1 MLNEIHSHY
10 HIEVSMGPWTALLRR
25 AAAVLFLGVLALPGA
40 AVAAGEPLVVYTAR
54 KYQLVDQL
62 FQEYGR
68 EHGIEVKSVT
78 DDGAPLI
85 QRLTAEGPSSPAD
98 VFISVDAGDL
108 WRANQAGLLQPVK
121 SPALE
126 AAIPA
131 HLRDPEGHWFGLAVR
146 ARTIAYSTA
155 RVKPA
160 ELSTY
165 AALGNAR
172 WKGRL
177 CLRSGKAVYNQ
188 SLVAMFIHDM
198 GEAATERMVRAWIA
212 NLAAEPFSNDTL
224 MLKAIAAGQCDV
236 GITNSYYLGRLQHEE
251 KGFPVQI
258 FWADQSGKGT
268 HVNISGGGVTRHAKN
283 RTEAIRFLEWLAS
296 PAIQQRFAAVNFEFP
311 ANAGVDPLPEVKA
324 WGAFKPNEVNVGL
337 IGKTQP
343 AAVMLIDRAGWR

>member
-1 MLNEIHSHY
+1 MSFGIA
-10 HIEVSMGPWTALLRR
+10 PLRR
-25 AAAVLFLGVLALPGA
+25 LVALATLTAIVLSGPAL
-40 AVAAGEPLVVYTAR
+40 AAGEPLVVYTAR

-68 EHGIEVKSVT
+68 ERGIEVKSVT

-85 QRLTAEGPSSPAD
+85 QRLTAEGANSPAD

-108 WRANQAGLLQPVK
+108 WRATQAGLLQPVK

-165 AALGNAR
+165 AALADPR
-172 WKGRL
+172 WKGKL
-177 CLRSGKAVYNQ
+177 CLRNGKAVYNQ
-188 SLVAMFIHDM
+188 SLVAMFINDM
-198 GEAATERMVRAWIA
+198 GEEATERMVRGWIA
-212 NLAAEPFSNDTL
+212 NLATEPFANDTL

-236 GITNSYYLGRLQHEE
+236 GITNSYYLGRLQHDE
-251 KGFPVQI
+251 KDFPVQI
-258 FWADQSGKGT
+258 FWADQAGKGT
-268 HVNISGGGVTRHAKN
+268 HVNISGGGVTKHAMN
-283 RTEAIRFLEWLAS
+283 RAEAVRFLEWLAS

-311 ANAGVDPLPEVKA
+311 ANAGVEPLPEVKA
-324 WGAFKPNEVNVGL
+324 WGPFKHNEVNVGL

-343 AAVMLIDRAGWR
+343 AAVMLIDRAGWH

>member
-1 MLNEIHSHY
+1 MSFRNALAWRLPALAALAALVI
-10 HIEVSMGPWTALLRR
+10 SMPAQ
-25 AAAVLFLGVLALPGA
+25 
-40 AVAAGEPLVVYTAR
+40 AAGEPLVVYTAR
-54 KYQLVDQL
+54 KYQLVETL

-68 EHGIEVKSVT
+68 ERGIEVKFVT

-85 QRLTAEGPSSPAD
+85 QRLAAEGAASPAD
-98 VFISVDAGDL
+98 LFITVDAGDL
-108 WRANQAGLLQPVK
+108 WRATQAGLLQPVRSAK
-121 SPALE
+121 LE
-126 AAIPA
+126 AAIPP

-165 AALGNAR
+165 AALAEPR

-188 SLVAMFIHDM
+188 SLVAMFINDM
-198 GEAATERMVRAWIA
+198 GEQATEAMVRGWIA
-212 NLAAEPFSNDTL
+212 NLAADPFSNDTL

-236 GITNSYYLGRLQHEE
+236 GITNSYYLGKLQHEQPDL
-251 KGFPVQI
+251 PVQL
-258 FWADQSGKGT
+258 FWADQAGKGT
-268 HVNISGGGVTRHAKN
+268 HVNISGGGVTKHAKN
-283 RTEAIRFLEWLAS
+283 REEAVRFLEWLAS

-311 ANAGVDPLPEVKA
+311 ANAGVEPLPEVKA
-324 WGAFKPNEVNVGL
+324 WGPYKPNQVNVGL

>member
-1 MLNEIHSHY
+1 MSFRIVPLRLL
-10 HIEVSMGPWTALLRR
+10 VALATL
-25 AAAVLFLGVLALPGA
+25 AGIVLSVPAQ
-40 AVAAGEPLVVYTAR
+40 AAGEPLVVYTAR

-62 FQEYGR
+62 FQEYGKER
-68 EHGIEVKSVT
+68 GIEVKSVT

-85 QRLTAEGPSSPAD
+85 QRLTAEGANSPAD

-108 WRANQAGLLQPVK
+108 WRATQAGLLQPVK
-121 SPALE
+121 SQALE

-165 AALGNAR
+165 AALADPR
-172 WKGRL
+172 WKGKL
-177 CLRSGKAVYNQ
+177 CLRNGTAVYNQ
-188 SLVAMFIHDM
+188 SLVAMFINDM
-198 GEAATERMVRAWIA
+198 GEEATERMVRGWIA
-212 NLAAEPFSNDTL
+212 NLAAEPFANDTL

-236 GITNSYYLGRLQHEE
+236 GITNSYYLGRLQHDD
-251 KGFPVQI
+251 KDFPVQI
-258 FWADQSGKGT
+258 FWADQAGKGT
-268 HVNISGGGVTRHAKN
+268 HVNISGGGVTKHARN
-283 RTEAIRFLEWLAS
+283 RAEAVRFLEWLAS

-324 WGAFKPNEVNVGL
+324 WGPFKPNEVNVGL

-343 AAVMLIDRAGWR
+343 QAVMLIDRAGWH

>member
-1 MLNEIHSHY
+1 MTVRIALSRQA
-10 HIEVSMGPWTALLRR
+10 GALLIV
-25 AAAVLFLGVLALPGA
+25 ATLAFSGVAGA
-40 AVAAGEPLVVYTAR
+40 EGKPLVVYSAR
-54 KYQLVDQL
+54 KYQLVEQL

-68 EHGIEVKSVT
+68 ERGIEVKSVT

-85 QRLTAEGPSSPAD
+85 QRLMAEGAASPAD
-98 VFISVDAGDL
+98 VFITVDAGDL
-108 WRANQAGLLQPVK
+108 WRATEAGLLQPVR
-121 SPALE
+121 SSVLE

-131 HLRDPEGHWFGLAVR
+131 HLRDPDGHWYGLAVR

-165 AALGNAR
+165 AALGDAR

-188 SLVAMFIHDM
+188 SLVAMFINDM
-198 GEAATERMVRAWIA
+198 GEQATERMVGAWIA

-236 GITNSYYLGRLQHEE
+236 GITNSYYLGKLQHEQPDL
-251 KGFPVQI
+251 PVQI
-258 FWADQSGKGT
+258 FWADQAGKGT
-268 HVNISGGGVTRHAKN
+268 HVNISGGGVTKHAKN
-283 RTEAIRFLEWLAS
+283 REEAVRFLEWLAS

-324 WGAFKPNEVNVGL
+324 WGPFKPNEVNVGL
-337 IGKTQP
+337 IGKAQP

>member
-1 MLNEIHSHY
+1 MSFRNALVRHLPALAALAAIA
-10 HIEVSMGPWTALLRR
+10 IPGPAQ
-25 AAAVLFLGVLALPGA
+25 
-40 AVAAGEPLVVYTAR
+40 AAGEPLVVYTAR
-54 KYQLVDQL
+54 KYQLVEVL
-62 FQEYGR
+62 FQEYGKER
-68 EHGIEVKSVT
+68 GIEVKSVT

-85 QRLTAEGPSSPAD
+85 QRLTAEGVASPAD
-98 VFISVDAGDL
+98 LFISVDAGDL
-108 WRANQAGLLQPVK
+108 WRATQAGLLQPVR

-165 AALGNAR
+165 ADLADPR
-172 WKGRL
+172 WKGKL

-188 SLVAMFIHDM
+188 SLVAMFINDI
-198 GEAATERMVRAWIA
+198 GEEATERLVRGWIA

-258 FWADQSGKGT
+258 FWADQTGKGT
-268 HVNISGGGVTRHAKN
+268 HVNISGGGVAKNAKN
-283 RTEAIRFLEWLAS
+283 RAEAVRFLEWLAS

-311 ANAGVDPLPEVKA
+311 ANAGVEPLPEVKA
-324 WGAFKPNEVNVGL
+324 WGPFKPNEVNVGL

>member
-1 MLNEIHSHY
+1 MSFRI
-10 HIEVSMGPWTALLRR
+10 ALQSRL
-25 AAAVLFLGVLALPGA
+25 AALAVLAGIVFVGPAQ
-40 AVAAGEPLVVYTAR
+40 AAGEPLVVYSAR
-54 KYQLVDQL
+54 KYQLVEQL

-68 EHGIEVKSVT
+68 ERGIEVKSVT

-85 QRLTAEGPSSPAD
+85 QRLTAEGANSPAD

-108 WRANQAGLLQPVK
+108 WRATQVGLLQPVK
-121 SPALE
+121 SPTLE

-160 ELSTY
+160 DLSTY
-165 AALGNAR
+165 AALGDAR
-172 WKGRL
+172 WKGKL

-188 SLVAMFIHDM
+188 SLVAMFINDM
-198 GEAATERMVRAWIA
+198 GVEATERMVRAWIG

-224 MLKAIAAGQCDV
+224 MLKAMAAGQCDV
-236 GITNSYYLGRLQHEE
+236 GITNSYYIGRLQNEQ
-251 KGFPVQI
+251 KDFPVQI
-258 FWADQSGKGT
+258 FWADQAGKGT
-268 HVNISGGGVTRHAKN
+268 HVNISGGGVTKRAKN
-283 RTEAIRFLEWLAS
+283 RAEAVRFLEWLAS

-324 WGAFKPNEVNVGL
+324 WGAFKPNSVNVGL

-343 AAVMLIDRAGWR
+343 AAVMLIDRAGWH

>member
-1 MLNEIHSHY
+1 MSFRIAPQGRLPALVALAALVLS
-10 HIEVSMGPWTALLRR
+10 GPAQ
-25 AAAVLFLGVLALPGA
+25 
-40 AVAAGEPLVVYTAR
+40 AAGEPLVVYTAR
-54 KYQLVDQL
+54 KYQLVEEL
-62 FQEYGR
+62 FQKYGKER
-68 EHGIEVKSVT
+68 GIEVTSVT

-85 QRLTAEGPSSPAD
+85 QRLTAEGAASPAD
-98 VFISVDAGDL
+98 VFVTVDAGDL
-108 WRANQAGLLQPVK
+108 WRATQAGLLQPID
-121 SPALE
+121 SPMLE
-126 AAIPA
+126 KAIPA

-165 AALGNAR
+165 AALADPR
-172 WKGRL
+172 WKGKL
-177 CLRSGKAVYNQ
+177 CLRTGKAVYNQ
-188 SLVAMFIHDM
+188 SLVAMFINDM
-198 GEAATERMVRAWIA
+198 GEEATEKMVRGWIA

-236 GITNSYYLGRLQHEE
+236 GITNSYYLGRLQHET
-251 KGFPVQI
+251 KDFPVQI
-258 FWADQSGKGT
+258 FWADQAGKGT
-268 HVNISGGGVTRHAKN
+268 HVNTSGAGVTKHAKN
-283 RTEAIRFLEWLAS
+283 RAEAVRFLEWLAS

-324 WGAFKPNEVNVGL
+324 WGPFKPNQVNVGL

>member
-1 MLNEIHSHY
+1 MSFRIVPLRLLI
-10 HIEVSMGPWTALLRR
+10 ALATL
-25 AAAVLFLGVLALPGA
+25 AGIVLSVPAQ
-40 AVAAGEPLVVYTAR
+40 AAGEPLVVYTAR

-62 FQEYGR
+62 FQEYGKER
-68 EHGIEVKSVT
+68 GIEVKSVT

-85 QRLTAEGPSSPAD
+85 QRLTAEGANSPAD

-108 WRANQAGLLQPVK
+108 WRATQAGLLQPVK
-121 SPALE
+121 SQALE

-165 AALGNAR
+165 AALADPR
-172 WKGRL
+172 WKGKL
-177 CLRSGKAVYNQ
+177 CLRNGTAVYNQ
-188 SLVAMFIHDM
+188 SLVAMFINDM
-198 GEAATERMVRAWIA
+198 GEEATERMVRGWIA
-212 NLAAEPFSNDTL
+212 NLAAEPFANDTL

-236 GITNSYYLGRLQHEE
+236 GITNSYYLGRLQHDD
-251 KGFPVQI
+251 KDFPVQI
-258 FWADQSGKGT
+258 FWADQAGKGT
-268 HVNISGGGVTRHAKN
+268 HVNISGGGVTKHARN
-283 RTEAIRFLEWLAS
+283 RAEAVRFLEWLAS

-324 WGAFKPNEVNVGL
+324 WGPFKPNEVNVGL

-343 AAVMLIDRAGWR
+343 QAVMLIDRAGWH

>member
-1 MLNEIHSHY
+1 MTVRNELSRQA
-10 HIEVSMGPWTALLRR
+10 GTLLVV
-25 AAAVLFLGVLALPGA
+25 ATLAFSGVAE
-40 AVAAGEPLVVYTAR
+40 AAGKSLVVYSAR
-54 KYQLVDQL
+54 KYQLVEQL

-68 EHGIEVKSVT
+68 ERGIEVKSVT

-85 QRLTAEGPSSPAD
+85 QRLMAEGAASPAD
-98 VFISVDAGDL
+98 VFITVDAGDL
-108 WRANQAGLLQPVK
+108 WRATEAGLLQPVR
-121 SPALE
+121 SSVLE

-131 HLRDPEGHWFGLAVR
+131 HLRDPDGHWYGLAVR

-165 AALGNAR
+165 AALGDAR

-188 SLVAMFIHDM
+188 SLIAMFINDM
-198 GEAATERMVRAWIA
+198 GEQATERMVGAWIA

-224 MLKAIAAGQCDV
+224 MLKAIAAGQCDA
-236 GITNSYYLGRLQHEE
+236 GITNSYYLGKLQHEQPDL
-251 KGFPVQI
+251 PVQI
-258 FWADQSGKGT
+258 FWADQAGEGT
-268 HVNISGGGVTRHAKN
+268 HVNISGGGVTKHAKN
-283 RTEAIRFLEWLAS
+283 REEAVRFLEWLAS

-324 WGAFKPNEVNVGL
+324 WGPFKPNEVNVGL
-337 IGKTQP
+337 IGKAQP

>member
-1 MLNEIHSHY
+1 MRFRIAPS
-10 HIEVSMGPWTALLRR
+10 RR
-25 AAAVLFLGVLALPGA
+25 LAVLFSLVATLGLCGSVG
-40 AVAAGEPLVVYTAR
+40 AAGEPLVVYTAR

-68 EHGIEVKSVT
+68 ERGIEVKSVT

-85 QRLTAEGPSSPAD
+85 QRLTAEGANSPAD
-98 VFISVDAGDL
+98 VFVSVDAGDL
-108 WRANQAGLLQPVK
+108 WRAAEAGLLQPVR
-121 SPALE
+121 SPMLE

-131 HLRDPEGHWFGLAVR
+131 HLRDPAGRWFGLAVR

-165 AALGNAR
+165 AALGDAR

-188 SLVAMFIHDM
+188 SLVAMFIYDI
-198 GEAATERMVRAWIA
+198 GEQATEAMVRAWIA

-236 GITNSYYLGRLQHEE
+236 GITNSYYLGRLQHEQND
-251 KGFPVQI
+251 FPVQI
-258 FWADQSGKGT
+258 FWADQAGKGT
-268 HVNISGGGVTRHAKN
+268 HVNISGAGVAKHAKN
-283 RTEAIRFLEWLAS
+283 RDEAVRFLEWLAS

-311 ANAGVDPLPEVKA
+311 ANAGVEPLPEVKA
-324 WGAFKPNEVNVGL
+324 WGGFEPNEVNVGL

-343 AAVMLIDRAGWR
+343 AAVKLIDRTGWH

>member
-1 MLNEIHSHY
+1 MTVRIALRRQA
-10 HIEVSMGPWTALLRR
+10 GALLVI
-25 AAAVLFLGVLALPGA
+25 ATLAFS
-40 AVAAGEPLVVYTAR
+40 AVAEAAGKPLVVYSAR
-54 KYQLVDQL
+54 KYQLVEQL

-68 EHGIEVKSVT
+68 ERGIEVKSVT

-85 QRLTAEGPSSPAD
+85 QRLTAEGPASPAD
-98 VFISVDAGDL
+98 VFITVDAGDL
-108 WRANQAGLLQPVK
+108 WRATQAGLLQPVR
-121 SPALE
+121 SQMLE

-146 ARTIAYSTA
+146 ARTIANSTA

-165 AALGNAR
+165 AALGDAR

-188 SLVAMFIHDM
+188 SLVAMFINDM
-198 GEAATERMVRAWIA
+198 GEQATERMVGAWIA

-236 GITNSYYLGRLQHEE
+236 GITNSYYLGKLQHEQPE
-251 KGFPVQI
+251 LPVQI
-258 FWADQSGKGT
+258 FWADQAGKGT
-268 HVNISGGGVTRHAKN
+268 HVNISGGGVAKHAKN
-283 RTEAIRFLEWLAS
+283 REEAVRFLEWLAS
-296 PAIQQRFAAVNFEFP
+296 PATQQRFAAVNFEFP
-311 ANAGVDPLPEVKA
+311 ANAGVDPLPIVAA
-324 WGAFKPNEVNVGL
+324 WGTFKPNEVNVGL
-337 IGKTQP
+337 IGKAQP

>member
-1 MLNEIHSHY
+1 MDFR
-10 HIEVSMGPWTALLRR
+10 T
-25 AAAVLFLGVLALPGA
+25 VLTRCLALVLLLASFGYAGPA
-40 AVAAGEPLVVYTAR
+40 AAAGEPLVVYTAR

-68 EHGIEVKSVT
+68 ERGIEVKFVT

-85 QRLTAEGPSSPAD
+85 ARLQAEGANSPAD
-98 VFISVDAGDL
+98 LLVGGDAGDL
-108 WRANQAGLLQPVK
+108 GRATEAGLLQPVK
-121 SPALE
+121 SPMLE

-165 AALGNAR
+165 AALADAR

-177 CLRSGKAVYNQ
+177 CLRSGKHAYNQ
-188 SLVAMFIHDM
+188 SLVAMLIGDL
-198 GEAATERMVRAWIA
+198 GEAATERVVRGWIA

-236 GITNSYYLGRLQHEE
+236 AITNSYYLGRLQNETP
-251 KGFPVQI
+251 GFPVQI
-258 FWADQSGKGT
+258 FWADQGGRGT
-268 HVNISGGGVTRHAKN
+268 HVNISGGGVTKHAKN
-283 RTEAIRFLEWLAS
+283 RAEAIRFLEWLAS
-296 PAIQQRFAAVNFEFP
+296 PDIQQRFAAVNFEFP
-311 ANAGVDPLPEVKA
+311 ANAGVAPLPTVAA
-324 WGAFKPNEVNVGL
+324 WGKFEPNQVNVGT
-337 IGKTQP
+337 IGRTQP
-343 AAVMLIDRAGWR
+343 AAVKLMDRAGWR

>member
-1 MLNEIHSHY
+1 MSF
-10 HIEVSMGPWTALLRR
+10 PDAFLRR
-25 AAAVLFLGVLALPGA
+25 LPALAAVAAIALSGPA
-40 AVAAGEPLVVYTAR
+40 QAAGEPLVVYTAR
-54 KYQLVDQL
+54 KYQLVDTL
-62 FQEYGR
+62 FLEYGKER
-68 EHGIEVKSVT
+68 GIEVKFVT

-85 QRLTAEGPSSPAD
+85 HRLTAEGAASPAD
-98 VFISVDAGDL
+98 LFITVDAGDL
-108 WRANQAGLLQPVK
+108 WRATQAGLLQPIR

-131 HLRDPEGHWFGLAVR
+131 HLRDPAGNWFGLAVR
-146 ARTIAYSTA
+146 ARTIAYSTE

-165 AALGNAR
+165 ANLADPR
-172 WKGRL
+172 WKGKL

-188 SLVAMFIHDM
+188 SLVAMFINDM
-198 GEAATERMVRAWIA
+198 GEEATEKMVRGWIA

-236 GITNSYYLGRLQHEE
+236 GITNSYYLGRLQHEQA
-251 KGFPVQI
+251 GFPVQI
-258 FWADQSGKGT
+258 FWADQAGKGT
-268 HVNISGGGVTRHAKN
+268 HVNISGGGVTKNAKN
-283 RTEAIRFLEWLAS
+283 RDEAVRFLEWLAS

>member
-1 MLNEIHSHY
+1 MSFRI
-10 HIEVSMGPWTALLRR
+10 ALQSRL
-25 AAAVLFLGVLALPGA
+25 AALAVLAGIVFVGPAQ
-40 AVAAGEPLVVYTAR
+40 AAGEPLVVYSAR
-54 KYQLVDQL
+54 KYQLVEQL

-68 EHGIEVKSVT
+68 ERGIEVKSVT

-85 QRLTAEGPSSPAD
+85 QRLTAEGANTPAD

-108 WRANQAGLLQPVK
+108 WRATQAGLLQPVK
-121 SPALE
+121 SPTLE

-155 RVKPA
+155 RVKPPD
-160 ELSTY
+160 LSTY
-165 AALGNAR
+165 AALGDAR
-172 WKGRL
+172 WKGKL

-188 SLVAMFIHDM
+188 SLVAMFINDM
-198 GEAATERMVRAWIA
+198 GVEATERMVRAWIG

-224 MLKAIAAGQCDV
+224 MLKAMAAGQCDV
-236 GITNSYYLGRLQHEE
+236 GITNSYYIGRLQNEQ
-251 KGFPVQI
+251 KDFPVQI
-258 FWADQSGKGT
+258 FWADQAGKGT
-268 HVNISGGGVTRHAKN
+268 HVNISGGGVTKRAKN
-283 RTEAIRFLEWLAS
+283 RAEAVRFLEWLAS

-324 WGAFKPNEVNVGL
+324 WGAFKPNSVNVGL

-343 AAVMLIDRAGWR
+343 AAVMLIDRAGWH

>member
-1 MLNEIHSHY
+1 MSF
-10 HIEVSMGPWTALLRR
+10 PDAFLRR
-25 AAAVLFLGVLALPGA
+25 LPALAAVAAIALSGPA
-40 AVAAGEPLVVYTAR
+40 QAAGEPLVVYTAR
-54 KYQLVDQL
+54 KYQLVDTL
-62 FQEYGR
+62 FLEYGKER
-68 EHGIEVKSVT
+68 GIEVKFVT

-85 QRLTAEGPSSPAD
+85 QRLTAEGAASPAD
-98 VFISVDAGDL
+98 LFITVDAGDL
-108 WRANQAGLLQPVK
+108 WRATQAGLLQPIR

-131 HLRDPEGHWFGLAVR
+131 HLRDPAGNWFGLAVR
-146 ARTIAYSTA
+146 ARTIAYSTE

-165 AALGNAR
+165 ANLADPR
-172 WKGRL
+172 WKGKL

-188 SLVAMFIHDM
+188 SLVAMFINDM
-198 GEAATERMVRAWIA
+198 GEEATEKRVRGWIA

-236 GITNSYYLGRLQHEE
+236 GITNSYSLGRLQHEQA
-251 KGFPVQI
+251 GFPVQI
-258 FWADQSGKGT
+258 FWADQAGKGT
-268 HVNISGGGVTRHAKN
+268 HVNISGGGVTKNAKN
-283 RTEAIRFLEWLAS
+283 RDEAVRFLEWLAS

>member
-1 MLNEIHSHY
+1 MDFR
-10 HIEVSMGPWTALLRR
+10 T
-25 AAAVLFLGVLALPGA
+25 VLTRCLALVLLLASFGYAGPA
-40 AVAAGEPLVVYTAR
+40 AAAGEPLVVYTAR

-68 EHGIEVKSVT
+68 ERGIEVKFVT

-85 QRLTAEGPSSPAD
+85 ARLQAEGANSPAD
-98 VFISVDAGDL
+98 LLVTVDAGDL
-108 WRANQAGLLQPVK
+108 WRATEAGLLQPVK
-121 SPALE
+121 SPMLE

-165 AALGNAR
+165 AALADAR

-177 CLRSGKAVYNQ
+177 CLRSGKHAYNQ
-188 SLVAMFIHDM
+188 SLVAMLIGDL
-198 GEAATERMVRAWIA
+198 GEAATERVVRGWIA

-236 GITNSYYLGRLQHEE
+236 AITNSYYLGRLQNETP
-251 KGFPVQI
+251 GFPVQI
-258 FWADQSGKGT
+258 FWADQGGRGT
-268 HVNISGGGVTRHAKN
+268 HVNISGGGVTKHAKN
-283 RTEAIRFLEWLAS
+283 RAEAIRFLEWLAS
-296 PAIQQRFAAVNFEFP
+296 PDIQQRFAAVNFEFP
-311 ANAGVDPLPEVKA
+311 ANAGVAPLPTVAA
-324 WGAFKPNEVNVGL
+324 WGKFEPNQVNVGT
-337 IGKTQP
+337 IGRTQP
-343 AAVMLIDRAGWR
+343 AAVKLMDRAGWR

>member
-1 MLNEIHSHY
+1 MTVRNALSGGLATIFAVA
-10 HIEVSMGPWTALLRR
+10 VSLLAGPAQ
-25 AAAVLFLGVLALPGA
+25 
-40 AVAAGEPLVVYTAR
+40 AAGEPLVVYTAR
-54 KYQLVDQL
+54 KYQLVEQL

-68 EHGIEVKSVT
+68 ERGIEVKSVT

-85 QRLTAEGPSSPAD
+85 QRLTAEGANSPAD

-108 WRANQAGLLQPVK
+108 WRATQAGLLQPVK
-121 SPALE
+121 SEALE

-131 HLRDPEGHWFGLAVR
+131 HLRDPQGHWFGLAVR

-165 AALGNAR
+165 AALGDPR
-172 WKGRL
+172 WKGKL

-188 SLVAMFIHDM
+188 SLVAMFINDM
-198 GEAATERMVRAWIA
+198 GEDPAERMVRSWIA
-212 NLAAEPFSNDTL
+212 NLAADPFSNDTL

-236 GITNSYYLGRLQHEE
+236 GITNSYYLGRLQHEQ
-251 KGFPVQI
+251 KDFPVQI
-258 FWADQSGKGT
+258 FWADQAGKGT

-283 RTEAIRFLEWLAS
+283 RSEAIRFLEWLAS

-324 WGAFKPNEVNVGL
+324 WGPFKPNTVNVGL

-343 AAVMLIDRAGWR
+343 AAVKLIDRVGWH

>member
-1 MLNEIHSHY
+1 MSFRIAS
-10 HIEVSMGPWTALLRR
+10 LRR
-25 AAAVLFLGVLALPGA
+25 LAAFASLAGIVLSGPAQ
-40 AVAAGEPLVVYTAR
+40 AAGEPLVVYTAR

-62 FQEYGR
+62 FQEYGKER
-68 EHGIEVKSVT
+68 GIEVKSVT

-85 QRLTAEGPSSPAD
+85 QRLTAEGANSPAD
-98 VFISVDAGDL
+98 LFISVDAGDL
-108 WRANQAGLLQPVK
+108 WRATRAGLLQPIK

-131 HLRDPEGHWFGLAVR
+131 HLRDPDGHWFGLAVR

-165 AALGNAR
+165 AALADPR
-172 WKGRL
+172 WKGKL

-188 SLVAMFIHDM
+188 SLVAMFINDM
-198 GEAATERMVRAWIA
+198 GEEATERMVRGWIA
-212 NLAAEPFSNDTL
+212 NLVTEPFANDTL

-236 GITNSYYLGRLQHEE
+236 GITNSYYLGRLQHDE
-251 KGFPVQI
+251 KDLPVQI
-258 FWADQSGKGT
+258 FWADQAGKGT
-268 HVNISGGGVTRHAKN
+268 HVNISGGGVTKHAKN
-283 RTEAIRFLEWLAS
+283 RAEAVRFLEWLAS

-343 AAVMLIDRAGWR
+343 QAVMLIDRAGWH

>member
-1 MLNEIHSHY
+1 MSFRNALAWRLPALAALAALVI
-10 HIEVSMGPWTALLRR
+10 SMPAL
-25 AAAVLFLGVLALPGA
+25 
-40 AVAAGEPLVVYTAR
+40 AAGEPLVVYTAR
-54 KYQLVDQL
+54 KYQLVETL

-68 EHGIEVKSVT
+68 ERGIEVKFVT

-85 QRLTAEGPSSPAD
+85 QRLTAEGAASPAD
-98 VFISVDAGDL
+98 LFITVDAGDL
-108 WRANQAGLLQPVK
+108 WRATQAGLLQPVRSAK
-121 SPALE
+121 LE
-126 AAIPA
+126 AAIPP

-146 ARTIAYSTA
+146 ARTLAYSTA

-165 AALGNAR
+165 AALAEPR

-188 SLVAMFIHDM
+188 SLVAMFINDM
-198 GEAATERMVRAWIA
+198 GEQATEAMVRGWIA
-212 NLAAEPFSNDTL
+212 NLAADPFSNDTL

-236 GITNSYYLGRLQHEE
+236 GITNSYYLGKLQHEQPDL
-251 KGFPVQI
+251 PVQL
-258 FWADQSGKGT
+258 FWADQAGKGT
-268 HVNISGGGVTRHAKN
+268 HVNISGGGVTKHAKN
-283 RTEAIRFLEWLAS
+283 REEAVRFLEWLAS

-311 ANAGVDPLPEVKA
+311 ANAGVEPLPEVKA
-324 WGAFKPNEVNVGL
+324 WGPYKPNQVNVGL